1 MWIFP
6 VGNMPP
12 EPAVRRR
19 WARRDRICEGLDL
32 KPESGFLAGNEG
44 LVDAV
49 VTETEEPDSV
59 SNAGGDA
66 GRLAMNK
73 LHRLVTTPSVVMEA
87 ILFTAN
93 SVKRKVVPRSPAE
106 CLMPG

>member
-1 MWIFP
+1 MDL
-6 VGNMPP
+6 
-12 EPAVRRR
+12 EPKS
-19 WARRDRICEGLDL
+19 E
-32 KPESGFLAGNEG
+32 FLAGNEG

-73 LHRLVTTPSVVMEA
+73 LHRFGDDAIGCDGGDLVHGEFREEKVV
-87 ILFTAN
+87 
-93 SVKRKVVPRSPAE
+93 SVPRSNV
-106 CLMPG
+106 